1 MVSYHVWTP
10 DDRDKHKHKHVVD
23 EKEGQRAITHKKKS
37 LQDGMRS
44 YVV

>member
-1 MVSYHVWTP
+1 MVSYHVCTP
-10 DDRDKHKHKHVVD
+10 DDRDKHKHVVD